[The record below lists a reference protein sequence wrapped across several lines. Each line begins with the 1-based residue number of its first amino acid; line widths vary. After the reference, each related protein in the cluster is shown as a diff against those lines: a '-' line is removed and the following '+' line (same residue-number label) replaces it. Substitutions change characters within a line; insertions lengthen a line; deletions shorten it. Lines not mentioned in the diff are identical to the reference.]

1 MTVCPETMTLLQ
13 SDDVDQI
20 REGCFAAGESK
31 CLEALPFL
39 VRHLQSGNLGVQ
51 EAADEALRRI
61 PSPEAVQ
68 AMTPLLSSD
77 DAPLRNLAMD
87 ILREIGEEDLET
99 CIALLKSPD
108 SDLRI
113 FMADILGSSNST
125 LAVGPLCDALLR
137 DPDVNVRY
145 QAAVS
150 LGSLGFSEAAPCLA
164 KAMQQDE
171 EWVQFSVIEAI
182 TKIRDDSAVEA
193 LAKSLDNATD
203 LVASMIVEALGE
215 MGSMKAA
222 VLLMRRMDAA
232 TPALRSKIVKAVIN
246 ILGAKSMAMLSAADR
261 ERMHTYSLEALED
274 EDEDIQDAAIQA
286 LSYLGG
292 DQAAR
297 AILQIGRELD
307 PVTDQ
312 ERLETIALALAG
324 IGYMPCMEDV
334 VRHGPWKEGMLAVEA
349 IKRIQDPAAV
359 SLLVEVFWDKDQD
372 MQRNIMSALE
382 ALEAQAVLLAQGA
395 EGGGAGL
402 TPDSLAAF
410 FTDVMDRH
418 GDATVIKGAIHVLG
432 PILRYEPA
440 VDTMFAFLSHPFDDV
455 KDAALDACV
464 AIDGPKVLT
473 RFRELFRSHTMLDR
487 LMAVYVFGKVNVQE
501 SLAELCE
508 ALEDPAPEVRRL
520 ALEGLRGVCD
530 AAESIL
536 PAVIPRLSDEN
547 RDVRLAVVEVLGQC
561 CVDVMPYME
570 QALRD
575 EDDWVKVRALEALA
589 QRREAEGVRL
599 VAPLLLHENPLVAIK
614 AVEALGDIG
623 GEAAFRLLL
632 ESLTSDNPDV
642 AAAAEAAVD
651 RFKSA
656 EEGEL

>member
-39 VRHLQSGNLGVQ
+39 VQHLQSGNLGVQ

-61 PSPEAVQ
+61 PSPEAVR

-87 ILREIGEEDLET
+87 ILREIGEEDLDT
-99 CIALLKSPD
+99 CIALIKSPD

-113 FMADILGSSNST
+113 FMADILGSSNSPM
-125 LAVGPLCDALLR
+125 AVGPLCEALLK

-150 LGSLGFSEAAPCLA
+150 LGSLGFTEAAPCLA

-232 TPALRSKIVKAVIN
+232 APALRNKIVKAVIN

-261 ERMHTYSLEALED
+261 ERIHNYSLAALDD

-292 DQAAR
+292 DQAAK
-297 AILQIGRELD
+297 AIMQLGKELD
-307 PVTDQ
+307 PVSDQ
-312 ERLETIALALAG
+312 ERLERIAHALAG
-324 IGYMPCMEDV
+324 IGFMPCMEDV
-334 VRHGPWKEGMLAVEA
+334 VRNGPWKEGMLAVEA
-349 IKRIQDPAAV
+349 IKRIQDSAAAT
-359 SLLVEVFWDKDQD
+359 LLVSVFWDKDQD
-372 MQRNIMSALE
+372 MQRNIMGALE
-382 ALEAQAVLLAQGA
+382 TLDPA
-395 EGGGAGL
+395 AGL
-402 TPDSLAAF
+402 GRDSLADF
-410 FTDVMDRH
+410 MLEVVERH
-418 GDATVIKGAIHVLG
+418 EDATVVKGAIHILG
-432 PILRYEPA
+432 PVLRHEPA
-440 VDTMFAFLSHPFDDV
+440 VDAMFTFLHHPFDDV

-464 AIDGPKVLT
+464 AIDGPKVLA
-473 RFRELFRSHTMLDR
+473 RFRELFRSSTMLDR
-487 LMAVYVFGKVNVQE
+487 LMAVYVFGKLNVHE
-501 SLAELCE
+501 CLEELRE
-508 ALEDPAPEVRRL
+508 ALEDPAPEIRKL
-520 ALEGLRGVCD
+520 ALDGLRGVCD
-530 AAESIL
+530 SAESVL
-536 PAVIPRLSDEN
+536 PAVLARLSDEN

-570 QALRD
+570 QALLD

-589 QRREAEGVRL
+589 QRREAESVRL
-599 VAPLLLHENPLVAIK
+599 VAPLLQHENTLVAIK

-632 ESLTSDNPDV
+632 EALTSDNPDV